1 MPYEYIPEPQRS
13 EEYPVNEK
21 LAEMCKGL
29 TTNVSID
36 NIKYFVPEEQELILD
51 AIDEMEDVIEQSN
64 GSHSSTYYRTVFLS
78 DLFGYEDM
86 EDDAQEAACRIALG
100 IYRKHHPENDPKLAN
115 RTMTEQDAMLMS
127 QGTQSSMFGQDKSY
141 GKNPMNSCTG
151 SSYKRYLLINGELA
165 AESEGKTFPDCAD
178 EFNEAL
184 STWTDPAGAP
194 ASVAMAMTEMPGVW
208 YPACQN
214 GADQKVFENADGD
227 KGCIAIVDGSCA
239 YKVADFAESVHGE
252 YSLFLMNIYIESVR
266 HAVGHG
272 QNIRAREMDILNA
285 RTGNLFN
292 ISNERKDETKN
303 IPRICSAIF
312 EGAATQ
318 AGERDDDRLDDEIQ
332 IPVAKATLSIDIV
345 DKNRAIW
352 TAKLEIDPEGAS
364 GSSWTLSTY
373 YNGEEPFAVANGKQW
388 DAGNALD
395 DLTETWHNDYGV
407 NDGDDAWTEQ
417 VLKDLVRLTDE
428 YFTLIALRGENP
440 FDIDMEQ
447 TGDMDYRSADL
458 YYEDSNGRQIH
469 TLWKNEAYSVE
480 SALVLRATDL
490 NGVDLRAEVI
500 RHNKSNPMR
509 WEFYIYNDTIG
520 ENIAEACSDSI
531 SWEQA
536 FEEDSWYEELNES
549 CAEYHDSM
557 DIDDA
562 LAAVND
568 MSSFASM
575 LQEDIDHLV
584 GPVDLS
590 SMLYSGYVKVFL
602 DYTDEDGGSLSISA
616 IDDKA
621 DSTLLVELPTVPE
634 SDIDTLT
641 VPQEPENENK
651 RLVVIGTGD
660 GNICFTTEII
670 DGTLSFYAQTFG
682 IGIEKKLYEVDVNDL
697 VDDGMN
703 EIPFS
708 EASFEWDKIDGMD
721 GAFPNWVEDE
731 VDFYNVAENAYC
743 HALREMLGFKDM
755 VSWEIRSVCG
765 YENMES
771 IKQDEKY
778 QAVFDMLANAYGIKL
793 SEEQKEKFK
802 NGEEFDVHTAFGAA
816 RLSPSK
822 VMEEL
827 GGVKDEQS
835 EQTDMDMVD
844 GEETTDAA
852 GCGKVGDPI
861 EAYAHVKWV
870 VDDMGGW
877 MDGWN
882 LVVTSKE
889 YFDDEGYLDDGNSD
903 DYYDIQDRL
912 PDYCGELA
920 ESVYEI
926 SDDSFAE
933 DTPLTDIQ
941 DKLSADCAANGLILI
956 FGDQKFDA
964 LVS

>member
-36 NIKYFVPEEQELILD
+36 NIKYFDPEEQELILD
-51 AIDEMEDVIEQSN
+51 AIDEMKDVIEQSN

-141 GKNPMNSCTG
+141 GKSPMNSCTG

-165 AESEGKTFPDCAD
+165 AESEGKTFLDCAD
-178 EFNEAL
+178 KFDEAL
-184 STWTDPAGAP
+184 STWTDPAGDP
-194 ASVAMAMTEMPGVW
+194 ASTAMAMTEMPGVW

-214 GADQKVFENADGD
+214 GADQKVFENAADD
-227 KGCIAIVDGSCA
+227 KSCIAVVDGSCA
-239 YKVADFAESVHGE
+239 YKVADLAESVHGE
-252 YSLFLMNIYIESVR
+252 YSLFLMNIYIEAVR

-292 ISNERKDETKN
+292 IPKERKDETEN
-303 IPRICSAIF
+303 ALGICSAIF
-312 EGAATQ
+312 EGIDAQ
-318 AGERDDDRLDDEIQ
+318 AEEHDDDRLVDEVQ
-332 IPVAKATLSIDIV
+332 IPVAKAMLSIDII
-345 DKNRAIW
+345 DKNSAIW
-352 TAKLEIDPEGAS
+352 TAKLETNSECANE
-364 GSSWTLSTY
+364 SSWTLSTY
-373 YNGEEPFAVANGKQW
+373 YNGGEPFAVAHGKDW
-388 DAGNALD
+388 DAENALD
-395 DLTETWHNDYGV
+395 VLTETWRNDYGIG
-407 NDGDDAWTEQ
+407 DGDDIWTEQ
-417 VLKDLVRLTDE
+417 VIEDLVHLVDE
-428 YFTLIALRGENP
+428 YFTLIAFQGENS
-440 FDIDMEQ
+440 FDINMGQ
-447 TGDMDYRSADL
+447 RGDMDYRSASL
-458 YYEDSNGRQIH
+458 YYEDSNGRRVH
-469 TLWKNEAYSVE
+469 APWENETYGSVE
-480 SALVLRATDL
+480 STLVLRVTDL
-490 NGVDLRAEVI
+490 NGVDLRAEII
-500 RHNKSNPMR
+500 RHDASNPMR

-520 ENIAEACSDSI
+520 ENIAEAYSDCV
-531 SWEQA
+531 SWDQA
-536 FEEDSWYEELNES
+536 AEEDSWYEKLSES

-562 LAAVND
+562 LDAVND
-568 MSSFASM
+568 MSHYASM
-575 LQEDIDHLV
+575 LLEDIDHLV
-584 GPVDLS
+584 GPLDLS
-590 SMLYSGYVKVFL
+590 PMLYDGYVNVSL
-602 DYTDEDGGSLSISA
+602 DYTDEEGGSLSISA

-634 SDIDTLT
+634 SDIDKLAVLQKT
-641 VPQEPENENK
+641 ENENK
-651 RLVVIGTGD
+651 RLVVIGTGN

-670 DGTLSFYAQTFG
+670 DGVLSFYAQTFG
-682 IGIEKKLYEVDVNDL
+682 IGIEKKLYEVTVNDL

-721 GAFPNWVEDE
+721 DAFPDWAEDE
-731 VDFYNVAENAYC
+731 VDFYSVAENAYC

-802 NGEEFDVHTAFGAA
+802 NGEEFDVHTDFGAA

-827 GGVKDEQS
+827 CGEKGKQS
-835 EQTDMDMVD
+835 EHPDMDIVG

-889 YFDDEGYLDDGNSD
+889 YFDDGNSD

-926 SDDSFAE
+926 SDDSFDE
-933 DTPLTDIQ
+933 DTPLTDVQ
-941 DKLSADCAANGLILI
+941 NKLSADCAANGLILI